1 MHGNYRSCE
10 NSCLIVTVN
19 SNVYHEEDKMST
31 VAVQRS
37 KTYDIVYIAV
47 FAVIMAICSWI
58 SIPAAVPFTLQTF
71 GVFIAAGVLGGKRG
85 TLSVLV
91 FILLGAVGIP
101 VFANFSGGIGVL
113 AGPTGGYII
122 GFLFS
127 ALVMWAMEKLPGK
140 KSIMQIVSMVVGLV
154 ICYAFGTAWF
164 MVVYGKANGPVGL
177 VTALGWCVFPF
188 IIPDFI
194 KIALAYV
201 LSRKLRKYVA

>member
-1 MHGNYRSCE
+1 MN
-10 NSCLIVTVN
+10 NKKFLTVQDM
-19 SNVYHEEDKMST
+19 VL
-31 VAVQRS
+31 
-37 KTYDIVYIAV
+37 IAV
-47 FAVIMAICSWI
+47 FVAIITVCSFIQI
-58 SIPAAVPFTLQTF
+58 SVGPVPFTLQTF

-154 ICYAFGTAWF
+154 VCYAFGTAWF

-188 IIPDFI
+188 IIPDLI